1 MNILFNDIQSTI
13 RIIITKINYVGKI
26 FLFTLS
32 LRIKRSFFNLIL
44 FIYVIYQG
52 FYKMISESLYMT

>member
-26 FLFTLS
+26 FLFALS